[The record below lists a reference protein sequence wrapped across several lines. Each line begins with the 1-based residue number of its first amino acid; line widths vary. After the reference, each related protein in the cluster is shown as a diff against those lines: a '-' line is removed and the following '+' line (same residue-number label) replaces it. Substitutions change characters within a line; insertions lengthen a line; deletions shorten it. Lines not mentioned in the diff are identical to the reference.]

1 MQNISLKDFL
11 ASPDQ
16 YRSIKNISIVSYKEF
31 TSLKCLEGFT
41 VLEKLSLEGKF
52 KDLETI
58 SKLSFLKSLSLLSLK
73 NNTNL
78 DFLKSLTSLED
89 LRISN
94 GSIKQLESL
103 KDLFKLQSLKLV
115 RIKDLSVE
123 DLVRIIPQ
131 HVQKLRLEL
140 LPHIVDFNWLV
151 PFAHLKVLEFNTLNG
166 LTSLQGLEKIQNLEV
181 VNISGDFKNKKNLS
195 IQELLKCTKLK
206 ELYICPNVAAQ
217 KINLEVCKQLKH
229 IIKQD
234 NGWKVSKSE
243 LNINSSFN
251 DLKPSMY
258 ESQF

>member
-58 SKLSFLKSLSLLSLK
+58 SKLS
-73 NNTNL
+73 
-78 DFLKSLTSLED
+78 FLKSLTSLED